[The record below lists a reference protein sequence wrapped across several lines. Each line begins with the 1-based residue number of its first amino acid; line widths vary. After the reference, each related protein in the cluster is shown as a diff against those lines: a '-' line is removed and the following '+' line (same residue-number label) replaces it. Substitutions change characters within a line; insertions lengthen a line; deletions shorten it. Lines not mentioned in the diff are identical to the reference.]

1 MTGGEQ
7 ISRQILRTIYILF
20 RADQKSERRNLWT
33 MRSIEPPPT
42 PPPSQPRSPHS
53 HACSP
58 HPCSRRL
65 PRAARARLVC
75 ALAALARVGVGYRLL
90 SKRCVPP
97 LPACSRRPPRAA
109 LTRARVDF
117 RVLPVLASSVLSPPS
132 PVPELAAVCRGRSG
146 CLVAGHLRAQW

>member
-1 MTGGEQ
+1 MDYA
-7 ISRQILRTIYILF
+7 INRTATNTAALTATI
-20 RADQKSERRNLWT
+20 T
-33 MRSIEPPPT
+33 
-42 PPPSQPRSPHS
+42 SQPRVQPSPVLAS
-53 HACSP
+53 TSAC
-58 HPCSRRL
+58 C
-65 PRAARARLVC
+65 RARLVC

-117 RVLPVLASSVLSPPS
+117 RVLPVLPSSVLSPPS
-132 PVPELAAVCRGRSG
+132 PVPESAAVCRGRSG